1 MSLELFAIG
10 SSGLALVVVVVMV
23 MSVIVVMFVNVITLV
38 GVILRWLTKNG
49 FAVG

>member
-23 MSVIVVMFVNVITLV
+23 MSRCGTRRDGDWGDPPV
-38 GVILRWLTKNG
+38 KNW
-49 FAVG
+49 AEYRR